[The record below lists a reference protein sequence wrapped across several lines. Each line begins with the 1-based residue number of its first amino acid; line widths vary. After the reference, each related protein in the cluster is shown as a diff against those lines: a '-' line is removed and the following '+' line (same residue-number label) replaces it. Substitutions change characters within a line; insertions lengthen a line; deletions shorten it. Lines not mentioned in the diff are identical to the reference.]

1 MTTIA
6 WDGRT
11 LAGDTQH
18 SMFRGNGDKVFR
30 LNDGS
35 LFGSCGQTQDGV
47 AVMEW
52 LAGGGEKPKVE
63 DGFHAI
69 LVKDGKL
76 YSLENKL
83 VHLEQRRPFFAIGSG
98 RDYAMAAMFLGKTAA
113 DAVRVAREFD
123 VDTGSEVTEI
133 TISMHAP
140 VLVEEGSKLHRALL
154 RTAGNGASP

>member
-6 WDGRT
+6 FDGRT

-18 SMFRGNGDKVFR
+18 SMFRGNGEKVFC

-35 LFGSCGQTQDGV
+35 LFGSCGQIQDGA
-47 AVMEW
+47 AVREW
-52 LAGGGEKPKVE
+52 LASGGEKPKVE

-69 LVKDGKL
+69 FVKDGRL

-113 DAVRVAREFD
+113 DAVRVAHEFD
-123 VDTGSEVTEI
+123 VDTGDAVTELSI
-133 TISMHAP
+133 AMPAP
-140 VLVEEGSKLHRALL
+140 ALVEEGSTLHRALL
-154 RTAGNGASP
+154 RTVGNGASP